1 MTDFSD
7 SFSILYQDDD
17 IVAIHKPAG
26 LLVHRSWMASQ
37 ESQFAVQMTRDAIG
51 QKVFPV
57 HRLDKPTSGVL
68 IFALS
73 SEVARLLQE
82 QFQNASP
89 VNKDI
94 ENISVENA
102 HVGKNAI
109 EKNAV
114 EKNAIEKEYL
124 ALVRGWPFFEKDHQ
138 QWICDNP
145 LKYHVDKFSEPDTE
159 EGKVQDA
166 ETHFERLK
174 TATIHQPVGP
184 YDSARYSLVK
194 AMPKTGRKHQIR
206 RHLNHCNHPIV
217 GDVNHG
223 DRNHNHFFT
232 DHFKQTRLYLA
243 ATRLS
248 LTHPVS
254 LEPLV
259 IEAPLESSFQRV
271 IDQIDWE

>member
-7 SFSILYQDDD
+7 SFSIIYQDDD

-26 LLVHRSWMASQ
+26 LLVHRSWMDSD
-37 ESQFAVQMTRDAIG
+37 ETQFAVQMTRDAIG

-82 QFQNASP
+82 QFQNNS
-89 VNKDI
+89 
-94 ENISVENA
+94 
-102 HVGKNAI
+102 
-109 EKNAV
+109 
-114 EKNAIEKEYL
+114 IEKEYL
-124 ALVRGWPFFEKDHQ
+124 ALVRGWPSHAKDHGK
-138 QWICDNP
+138 WIVDKP

-159 EGKVQDA
+159 EGKMQEA
-166 ETHFERLK
+166 ETHFDCLQ
-174 TATIHQPVGP
+174 TATIQQPVGR
-184 YDSARYSLVK
+184 YDSARYALVK

-223 DRNHNHFFT
+223 DRHHNHFFQ

-243 ATRLS
+243 ATQIT
-248 LTHPVS
+248 LTHPIS
-254 LEPLV
+254 LESLV
-259 IEAPLESSFQRV
+259 IEAPIEASFQSV
-271 IDQIDWE
+271 IDQIDWD

>member
-7 SFSILYQDDD
+7 SFSILYQDDH

-37 ESQFAVQMTRDAIG
+37 DSQFAVQMTRDAIG

-82 QFQNASP
+82 QFQNTDP
-89 VNKDI
+89 NNKR
-94 ENISVENA
+94 
-102 HVGKNAI
+102 
-109 EKNAV
+109 
-114 EKNAIEKEYL
+114 IEKEYL
-124 ALVRGWPFFEKDHQ
+124 ALVRGWPKQGICRGKNQE
-138 QWICDNP
+138 QWVCENP

-159 EGKVQDA
+159 EGKMQDA
-166 ETHFERLK
+166 ETHFQCLK
-174 TATIHQPVGP
+174 TATIDQPVGR

-194 AMPKTGRKHQIR
+194 AIPKTGRKHQIR

-232 DHFKQTRLYLA
+232 EFFGQTRLYFA
-243 ATRLS
+243 ATRLL
-248 LTHPVS
+248 LTHPIS
-254 LEPLV
+254 QEPLV
-259 IEAPLESSFQRV
+259 IETPLEASFQKV
-271 IDQIDWE
+271 VDQIDWE

>member
-51 QKVFPV
+51 KKVFPV

-73 SEVARLLQE
+73 SDMARLLQE
-82 QFQNASP
+82 QFQNQ
-89 VNKDI
+89 VNNDDDDNDDEK
-94 ENISVENA
+94 
-102 HVGKNAI
+102 KNLDN
-109 EKNAV
+109 KG
-114 EKNAIEKEYL
+114 IEKEYL
-124 ALVRGWPFFEKDHQ
+124 ALVRGWTKHE
-138 QWICDNP
+138 QWVCDKP

-159 EGKVQDA
+159 EGKLQEA
-166 ETHFERLK
+166 ETHFESLQ
-174 TATIHQPVGP
+174 TATIHQSVGP

-194 AMPKTGRKHQIR
+194 AMPKSGRKHQIR
-206 RHLNHCNHPIV
+206 RHLNHCNYPIL

-223 DRNHNHFFT
+223 DRHHNHFFQNT
-232 DHFKQTRLYLA
+232 FKQSRLYLA
-243 ATRLS
+243 ATKLS
-248 LTHPVS
+248 LIHPVS
-254 LEPLV
+254 LERL
-259 IEAPLESSFQRV
+259 IIDAPLEESFQRV
-271 IDQIDWE
+271 VDQIDWE

>member
-26 LLVHRSWMASQ
+26 LLVHRSWMANQ

-51 QKVFPV
+51 KKVFPV

-82 QFQNASP
+82 QFQNT
-89 VNKDI
+89 
-94 ENISVENA
+94 SVENDIIENNSVENKGVGNSS
-102 HVGKNAI
+102 VGKNT
-109 EKNAV
+109 
-114 EKNAIEKEYL
+114 IEKEYL
-124 ALVRGWPFFEKDHQ
+124 ALVRGWPKHQ
-138 QWICDNP
+138 QWIIDDP

-166 ETHFERLK
+166 ETHFERLQ
-174 TATIHQPVGP
+174 TATIHQPVGR

-232 DHFKQTRLYLA
+232 DFFKQTRLYLA
-243 ATRLS
+243 ATKIS
-248 LTHPVS
+248 LTHPIS
-254 LEPLV
+254 LESLV
-259 IEAPLESSFQRV
+259 IEAPLEASFRHV
-271 IDQIDWE
+271 INQIDWV

>member
-82 QFQNASP
+82 QFQDTYTVDKSSG
-89 VNKDI
+89 NK
-94 ENISVENA
+94 S
-102 HVGKNAI
+102 
-109 EKNAV
+109 
-114 EKNAIEKEYL
+114 IEKEYL
-124 ALVRGWPFFEKDHQ
+124 ALVRGWPKQGE
-138 QWICDNP
+138 WIVDDP

-159 EGKVQDA
+159 EGKMQAA
-166 ETHFERLK
+166 ETHFECLQI
-174 TATIHQPVGP
+174 ATINEPVGR
-184 YDSARYSLVK
+184 YDLARYSLVK

-206 RHLNHCNHPIV
+206 RHLNHCNYPIV

-223 DRNHNHFFT
+223 DRHHNHFFT
-232 DHFKQTRLYLA
+232 EYFKQTRLYLA
-243 ATRLS
+243 ATQLS
-248 LTHPVS
+248 LTHPIS

-259 IEAPLESSFQRV
+259 IQAPLEASFQQV
-271 IDQIDWE
+271 INQIDWE

>member
-1 MTDFSD
+1 MTDFSE

-26 LLVHRSWMASQ
+26 LLVHRSWMASH
-37 ESQFAVQMTRDAIG
+37 ESQFAVQMTRDVIG

-73 SEVARLLQE
+73 SKVARLLQV
-82 QFQNASP
+82 QFQN
-89 VNKDI
+89 NTL
-94 ENISVENA
+94 ENNS
-102 HVGKNAI
+102 
-109 EKNAV
+109 
-114 EKNAIEKEYL
+114 IEKEYL
-124 ALVRGWPFFEKDHQ
+124 ALVRGWPFFEKGHEKWSIDKA
-138 QWICDNP
+138 

-159 EGKVQDA
+159 EGKMQDA
-166 ETHFERLK
+166 ETHFERLQ
-174 TATIHQPVGP
+174 TATIQQAVGP

-223 DRNHNHFFT
+223 DRHHNHFFK
-232 DHFKQTRLYLA
+232 DNFKQTRLYLA
-243 ATRLS
+243 ATQIS
-248 LTHPVS
+248 LTHPIS

-259 IEAPLESSFQRV
+259 IEAPIEASFQRV
-271 IDQIDWE
+271 IDLIDWG